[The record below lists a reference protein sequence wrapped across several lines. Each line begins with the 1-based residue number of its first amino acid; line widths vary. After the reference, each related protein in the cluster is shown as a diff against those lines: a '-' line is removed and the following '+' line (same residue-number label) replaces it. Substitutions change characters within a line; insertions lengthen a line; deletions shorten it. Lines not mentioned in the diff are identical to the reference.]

1 MNFNPEKKHK
11 IEKKMNLIDDGTDSE
26 DELPEGF
33 EERVTSYGKVYYAK

>member
-1 MNFNPEKKHK
+1 MELMENC
-11 IEKKMNLIDDGTDSE
+11 TDSE